1 MKKILLAATVMLMI
15 VFCVGCKTENNLKIT
30 DKKIQNRDL
39 YNKITNSTNKEF
51 LNESLS
57 KEEAEEWYNMSALP
71 ETKEEVKKL
80 LEEEYKVLK
89 LNKENDILLSWE
101 TIEKTAKTEF
111 ESLKNDESQK
121 GYYEALKRYLDE
133 QKITEEKY
141 IELFSDKAYYTYNE
155 MALQN
160 FFSRNLYDE
169 SSDKS
174 FDDQFEEYIKNA
186 K

>member
-1 MKKILLAATVMLMI
+1 M
-15 VFCVGCKTENNLKIT
+15 
-30 DKKIQNRDL
+30 
-39 YNKITNSTNKEF
+39 
-51 LNESLS
+51 
-57 KEEAEEWYNMSALP
+57 
-71 ETKEEVKKL
+71 
-80 LEEEYKVLK
+80 EEEYKVLK

-111 ESLKNDESQK
+111 ESLKTDESQK
-121 GYYEALKRYLDE
+121 GYYEALKKHLDE

-174 FDDQFEEYIKNA
+174 FNDQFEEYIKNV